1 MAFPYP
7 PSPLNVP
14 ESVTAIRPGF
24 KKEVVRT
31 TWSILFFFIVYIVLF
46 LLSLALAAACVYGG
60 VAVLLALGG
69 TWGILLG
76 LGLIGV
82 GLMVFFFLIKFLFA
96 VNKYD
101 RSGMIEITETEQPLL
116 FAFIRKLAADTG
128 TPFPKHIYL
137 SADVNASVFYDSS
150 FLSMFLPIRKN
161 LNIGLGLVNVINL
174 SEFKAVIAHEF
185 GHFSQRSMKL
195 GSFVYNVNRVLYNML
210 YENNSYSTLLSRW
223 ASIHGFFAIFASITA
238 YIVRGIQWI
247 LQQVYGLVNKSYMSL
262 SREMEFHADAVSASV
277 SGSQSLVTAL
287 KRLDFGSAGYEL
299 VLNKYGELLQERKF
313 SRNLYRD
320 QQHVVGLV
328 AADNKTPL
336 ENGLPVVDRHELESP
351 KYARVNFK
359 DQWASHPSHED
370 REKHL
375 NELNVVAEADTRSA
389 WLLFT
394 NTEVLQQ
401 QLTEYIYKDVE
412 RQDKDQQLAEADFA
426 RAFDEGRRLDAFP
439 EAYNG
444 FYDARYY
451 TQLVMTELVR
461 DIPAAPLEK
470 EAIFSTANGL
480 IQKRING
487 IRQDMAILKAIQE
500 KQLDTKSFD
509 FDGVKYNRS
518 EAGVLEQR
526 LQIEVEELEEKQK
539 TLDVQAVQYFLQRT
553 HGTDREQLIA
563 LYSQWMEER
572 LAANGF
578 LERINA
584 MLHSLSPI
592 YSGQTVT
599 FDEIDVIIKGLKQ
612 KHEPQFKE
620 DLRIWLSRGV
630 ARENT
635 ALLEQIEKFIA
646 ADYQYFS
653 GTSFFENELKELDQL
668 CRLFWDEMNKYL
680 HVMCKGILE
689 RQLEVAGSR

>member
-1 MAFPYP
+1 MALPYP
-7 PSPLNVP
+7 PSPQNVP

-24 KKEVVRT
+24 KREVVRT
-31 TWSILFFFIVYIVLF
+31 TWSILFFFIVYILLF
-46 LLSLALAAACVYGG
+46 LFAIALAAACVYGG

-101 RSGMIEITETEQPLL
+101 RSAMIEVTEAEQPQL
-116 FAFIRKLAADTG
+116 FAFVRKLADETG
-128 TPFPKHIYL
+128 TPFPKHIYI
-137 SADVNASVFYDSS
+137 SSDVNASVFYDSS

-161 LNIGLGLVNVINL
+161 LQIGLGLVNVINL

-210 YENNSYSTLLSRW
+210 YDNNSYSTLLGRW

-238 YIVRGIQWI
+238 YIVKGIQWV

-277 SGSQSLVTAL
+277 CGSRPLVTAL

-299 VLNKYGELLQERKF
+299 VLNKYNELLQERKF

-320 QQHVVGLV
+320 QQHVVALV

-336 ENGLPVVDRHELESP
+336 SDGLPVVDSRELENP
-351 KYARVNFK
+351 QYTRVNFK
-359 DQWASHPSHED
+359 NQWASHPSHED

-375 NELNVVAEADTRSA
+375 MELNVAAEQDTRSA
-389 WLLFT
+389 WLLFQD
-394 NTEVLQQ
+394 TEALQHR
-401 QLTEYIYKDVE
+401 LTEHIYKDVPRE
-412 RQDKDQQLAEADFA
+412 EKDQQLAESDFA
-426 RAFDEGRRLDAFP
+426 RVFDEGRRQESFP

-444 FYDARYY
+444 FYDGRYY
-451 TQLVMTELVR
+451 TQLVIPELLR
-461 DIPAAPLEK
+461 DLPQAILEK
-470 EAIFSTANGL
+470 EAIFSTANGQL
-480 IQKRING
+480 QKRLNG
-487 IRQDMAILKAIQE
+487 IRQDMALLKAIQE
-500 KQLDTKSFD
+500 KQIDTNSFD
-509 FDGVKYNRS
+509 FEGVKYNRS
-518 EAGVLEQR
+518 EAGVMEQR
-526 LQIEVEELEEKQK
+526 LQIELEELEEKQK
-539 TLDVQAVQYFLQRT
+539 TLDVQAVQFFLQRAA
-553 HGTDREQLIA
+553 GEEREQLA
-563 LYSQWMEER
+563 AMYTHWMEER
-572 LAANGF
+572 NTANAF

-584 MLHSLSPI
+584 MLQSLSPI
-592 YSGQTVT
+592 YSGQTNS

-612 KHEPQFKE
+612 KHEPQFKA
-620 DLRIWLSRGV
+620 DLRLWLDRGV
-630 ARENT
+630 AKEN
-635 ALLEQIEKFIA
+635 ALLCGQIEKFLA

-653 GTSFFENELKELDQL
+653 GTSFFENELQELDML
-668 CRLFWDEMNKYL
+668 CRQFWDEVNKYL
-680 HVMCKGILE
+680 HVLCKGVLE
-689 RQLEVAGSR
+689 RQLRVVSSQ